1 MRLCFTRNLM
11 FRLTAFVLKTY
22 AQAQNWIQ
30 VDEKEIKEP
39 LNWLLQQQDDYGCF
53 KSVGELHN
61 KAMAGGVKTPVT
73 LTAYVL
79 TALLEAGLDPEDPE
93 AEDAHYC
100 VANYIDE
107 IKDSYSLA
115 IIANMYAKLGSDD
128 EYEMVMD
135 KLKELAIKEGKVCT
149 YIMHNIWVKVFK
161 NEP

>member
-1 MRLCFTRNLM
+1 MRLCFTLILI

-79 TALLEAGLDPEDPE
+79 TALLEAGLDPEDSE

-100 VANYIDE
+100 VANYINE

-115 IIANMYAKLGSDD
+115 IIANMYAKLESND
-128 EYEMVMD
+128 EYEMVMN
-135 KLKELAIKEGKVCT
+135 KLKELAINEGKACI
-149 YIMHNIWVKVFK
+149 YIMYNVYRDRQIDR
-161 NEP
+161 

>member
-1 MRLCFTRNLM
+1 MRLCFTLILI

-61 KAMAGGVKTPVT
+61 KAMAGGVKTPVA

-79 TALLEAGLDPEDPE
+79 TALLEAGLDPDDPE

-100 VANYIDE
+100 VANYINK

-115 IIANMYAKLGSDD
+115 IIANMYAKLGSND

-135 KLKELAIKEGKVCT
+135 KLKELAINEGKACI
-149 YIMHNIWVKVFK
+149 YIMYNVYRDRQIDR
-161 NEP
+161 